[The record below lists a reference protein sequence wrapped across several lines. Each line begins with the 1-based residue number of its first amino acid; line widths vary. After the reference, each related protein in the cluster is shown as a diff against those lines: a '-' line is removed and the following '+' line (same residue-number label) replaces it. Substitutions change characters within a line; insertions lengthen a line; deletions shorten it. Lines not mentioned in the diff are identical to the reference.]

1 MGKYNKMA
9 KVSVIMPCFN
19 GSAHIERG
27 VRSVLGQAFRDIELI
42 VADDGSTDNSLS
54 ILEKIKD
61 PRLRCFSLKHAGVS
75 VARNFGIEKA
85 KSELIAFLDVDD
97 TWHVDCLKKLHSSLE
112 RHPESALAYCGW
124 QNIGLPGGRGKPF
137 VPRDYEQSNKIETL
151 LRDCPWP
158 IHAVLTRRNVIE
170 ETGGFD
176 IRFATSED
184 YYLWLKI
191 ATKYPIVRVPEVLAY
206 YHFHDA
212 PQATKNRAREALD
225 NWKVKCMFLNEEPEV
240 KLNLGRKRVRELTH
254 GHLLKKGYIC
264 YWDRDL
270 KAARKIFRV
279 VMKTTYGKITD
290 WKYMLPALLPI
301 NLHRFLIKT
310 FTSAEETN

>member
-1 MGKYNKMA
+1 
-9 KVSVIMPCFN
+9 MPCFN
-19 GSAHIERG
+19 AEAHVATGVASALDQ
-27 VRSVLGQAFRDIELI
+27 SFQDIELI
-42 VADDGSTDNSLS
+42 IVNDGSTDNTL
-54 ILEKIKD
+54 KIVKGID
-61 PRLRCFSLKHAGVS
+61 DKRLKVVNQPNRGVCA
-75 VARNFGIEKA
+75 ARNRGLAEAKA
-85 KSELIAFLDVDD
+85 HLIAFLDSDD
-97 TWHVDCLKKLHSSLE
+97 TWHPQCLEKLYAALESS
-112 RHPESALAYCGW
+112 PKAVLAYCGW
-124 QNIGLPGGRGKPF
+124 QNVGLPGGRGKPF

-158 IHAVLTRRNVIE
+158 IHAALTRRNVIE

-225 NWKVKCMFLNEEPEV
+225 NWKVKCKFLNEKPEV
-240 KLNLGRKRVRELTH
+240 KLKLGRKRVRELTH

-264 YWDRDL
+264 YWNRDL
-270 KAARKIFRV
+270 RSARKIFRL
-279 VMKTTYGKITD
+279 VMKTGYGTVRD

-301 NLHRFLIKT
+301 NFHRFLIKT
-310 FTSAEETN
+310 FTSAEDTN